1 MKYVLLAVVVL
12 FMSGCATWEGIKQD
26 TKTGANWTKEK
37 THDGAKYIER
47 KTE

>member
-1 MKYVLLAVVVL
+1 MRYIIMAFMIVLV
-12 FMSGCATWEGIKQD
+12 SGCATWNGIKQD

-37 THDGAKYIER
+37 VHEGAKYIEK

>member
-1 MKYVLLAVVVL
+1 MKYLLIIFMIVL
-12 FMSGCATWEGIKQD
+12 FGGCATWNGIKQD

-37 THDGAKYIER
+37 VHEGAAYIEK

>member
-1 MKYVLLAVVVL
+1 MKYI
-12 FMSGCATWEGIKQD
+12 FMALIIFLVSGCATWSGVKQD

-37 THDGAKYIER
+37 VHKGATYIEK

>member
-1 MKYVLLAVVVL
+1 MKYI
-12 FMSGCATWEGIKQD
+12 FMASIIILVSGCATWNGVKQD

-37 THDGAKYIER
+37 VHNGAAYIEK